1 MFWKGFNEQKM
12 KKRWT
17 LLIIVAMVIIS
28 AIWIIIRG
36 NTYIFKEKINKNVVN
51 DISQIDLSIENDLSD
66 DEVIKITEKNIED
79 DYLVLNLE
87 AVKKGK
93 VDIVLRYSNGQVVIV
108 PVYVHDF
115 NIISIRTFFGDS
127 RGSVII
133 PIFIELILCYVLF
146 NIIKKYNES
155 MNNNIYQYK
164 NILYMGLIIFLIF
177 CILNQLI
184 IIIEFNGLDYA
195 VEGTIDIANFI
206 SFLVLPV
213 AFVVSIFVTISNI
226 VLLKREGMNYRNAL
240 GIILGVF
247 LCFLTI
253 SPDILYNMLY
263 SVTWI
268 DIHNEQGI
276 GTYIYLFVEAMIYMI
291 AAYIECI
298 LMGTII
304 LGVKAAKRI
313 PNFDKD
319 YIIILG
325 CKIKKDGTLTNLLKG
340 RTDRA
345 IEFSK
350 MQLEKN
356 GKQITFVPS
365 GGKGNDEV
373 VAEGVAIKNY
383 LLEQGIDEKDILLE
397 SNSKNTYENVKYSY
411 ALIKKQKENAN
422 IAFSTTNYH
431 VFRAGVIA
439 TDQNITIEGIGAKT
453 KQYFWINAFIREFIA
468 TLYSEKKKHLLILAI
483 ISISELI
490 MIGLLYFS
498 NNIH

>member
-1 MFWKGFNEQKM
+1 MD
-12 KKRWT
+12 KKWT
-17 LLIIVAMVIIS
+17 LLIIVAMIVIS
-28 AIWIIIRG
+28 VFWIIIRG
-36 NTYIFKEKINKNVVN
+36 NTYTIKEWVNKNIVG
-51 DISQIDLSIENDLSD
+51 DINQVDITIENDRSD
-66 DEVIKITEKNIED
+66 DEVIKITDKKIED
-79 DYLVLNLE
+79 DYLILKIK

-93 VDIVLRYSNGQVVIV
+93 VNIVVRYTDEQGVII
-108 PVYVHDF
+108 PVYVHNF
-115 NIISIRTFFGDS
+115 NIISVRTYFGDS

-133 PIFIELILCYVLF
+133 PIFIELILVYILF
-146 NIIKKYNES
+146 FIIKKYKENMS
-155 MNNNIYQYK
+155 INIYQYK

-177 CILNQLI
+177 CLLNQLI
-184 IIIEFNGLDYA
+184 IIIKFKGLDYA
-195 VEGTIDIANFI
+195 VKRTMDIANFI
-206 SFLVLPV
+206 SFWVLPV
-213 AFVVSIFVTISNI
+213 AFVVSILVTISNI
-226 VLLKREGMNYRNAL
+226 VLLKREGMNYKNTL

-253 SPDILYNMLY
+253 SPEILYNTLY
-263 SVTWI
+263 SATWI

-276 GTYIYLFVEAMIYMI
+276 GTYIYLFVETTIYVI
-291 AAYIECI
+291 ASYIECI

-304 LGVKAAKRI
+304 LSVKAAKKI

-350 MQLEKN
+350 MQLGNN
-356 GKQITFVPS
+356 GKQIIFVPS

-373 VAEGVAIKNY
+373 VAEGAAIKNY
-383 LLEQGIDEKDILLE
+383 LLEQGIDEKNVLLE
-397 SNSKNTYENVKYSY
+397 SNSKNTFENIKYSY
-411 ALIKKQKENAN
+411 ELIKEQKENAN

-439 TDQNITIEGIGAKT
+439 TDQNITVEGIGAKT

>member
-1 MFWKGFNEQKM
+1 M
-12 KKRWT
+12 KKNWT
-17 LLIIVAMVIIS
+17 LLVIVAMVIIS
-28 AIWIIIRG
+28 AIRIIIRG
-36 NTYIFKEKINKNVVN
+36 NTYILKEKINNSVVN

-79 DYLVLNLE
+79 DYLVLKLE
-87 AVKKGK
+87 AVNKGK
-93 VDIVLRYSNGQVVIV
+93 VDIVLGYSNGQVVII

-115 NIISIRTFFGDS
+115 NIISIRTYFGDS

-133 PIFIELILCYVLF
+133 PIFTELILCFVLF
-146 NIIKKYNES
+146 NIIKKYNEG

-184 IIIEFNGLDYA
+184 IIIEFHGLDYA

-213 AFVVSIFVTISNI
+213 AFVVSIFVTISNM
-226 VLLKREGMNYRNAL
+226 VLLKREGVNYRNAL
-240 GIILGVF
+240 GMILGVF

-263 SVTWI
+263 SSTWI

-298 LMGTII
+298 LIGTII
-304 LGVKAAKRI
+304 LSVKAAKKI
-313 PNFDKD
+313 PRFDKD

-325 CKIKKDGTLTNLLKG
+325 CKIKKDGTPTNLLKG

-350 MQLEKN
+350 MRLEKT

-383 LLEQGIDEKDILLE
+383 LLEQGIDEKEILLE
-397 SNSKNTYENVKYSY
+397 SNSKNTFENIKYSY
-411 ALIKKQKENAN
+411 ALIKEQKENAN

-439 TDQNITIEGIGAKT
+439 TDQSINIEGIGAKT
-453 KQYFWINAFIREFIA
+453 KSYFWINAFIREFIA
-468 TLYSEKKKHLLILAI
+468 TLYSERKKHFLILVITAI
-483 ISISELI
+483 TELI

-498 NNIH
+498 NIIH